1 MNSSNNTDLLA
12 RYLQAI
18 GEHLPSTTRE
28 DVLAELRANL
38 QAQLDDRAEELNR
51 PLTDADI
58 APILKQ
64 HDRPILV
71 AAPYLPQQY
80 LIGPALFPYYLMTL
94 RKAAPFVLLIIF
106 LAHATGL
113 LFVHTLHQLARGIG
127 YSLGQLI
134 PDLLYFASWITLVF
148 ALIEFASSRKQTN
161 PFSHTW
167 DPTKLPA
174 LSTRFGRQSRANRI
188 AELIFHSF
196 FLLYV
201 LAIPTHLFLFLGPGE
216 IYLHTLSAHFA
227 PIWHTFY
234 IAFIIVLGFQLA
246 TKILALN
253 PTFDRWRIPFDLLT
267 RLASI
272 GCTTIMLTTHTYFF
286 STDPAVSRT
295 LLFVANYWMGMSC
308 RIVLLIGLLALLI
321 ETWKHYGPT
330 LRSRSL
336 VF

>member
-1 MNSSNNTDLLA
+1 MTSSNNTNLLE

-18 GEHLPSTTRE
+18 GEHLSTATRE

-58 APILKQ
+58 APILQQ
-64 HDRPILV
+64 HGRPILV
-71 AAPYLPQQY
+71 AARYLPQQY

-94 RKAAPFVLLIIF
+94 RKAAPFALLIIF

-113 LFVHTLHQLARGIG
+113 LFVHTLPQLARGIAI
-127 YSLGQLI
+127 SLGQLI
-134 PDLLYFASWITLVF
+134 PDLLYFAASITLVF
-148 ALIEFASSRKQTN
+148 AIIEFVSSRKQTH
-161 PFSHTW
+161 PFGLTW

-174 LSTRFGRQSRANRI
+174 LSSRFGRQSRANRI
-188 AELIFHSF
+188 GELLFHCF

-201 LAIPTHLFLFLGPGE
+201 LAIPTHLFLFLGPGV
-216 IYLHTLSAHFA
+216 IYLHKLSAHFA

-234 IAFIIVLGFQLA
+234 IAFIVVLVFQLA
-246 TKILALN
+246 AKILALN

-272 GCTTIMLTTHTYFF
+272 GCTAIMLTTHTYFI
-286 STDPAVSRT
+286 STDPAVSHT
-295 LLFVANYWMGMSC
+295 LLFVANFWMGMSC
-308 RIVLLIGLLALLI
+308 RIVFLIGLLALLI
-321 ETWKHYGPT
+321 EAWKHYGPT

-336 VF
+336 AF